1 MQFFALFAAALATFA
16 TSAAAAPSPSPCN
29 CPGPTKPETCPGTP
43 PASGQN
49 TTVPVRVGYTLDLHP
64 ETPLGSLSCSATFA
78 NNFSSESHFSPQRD
92 GVLISDLVPPF
103 SGFKTLGQLPTTP
116 FYGEVPG
123 AGTSRLTHP
132 TSHILPCT
140 MMLTRVPP

>member
-16 TSAAAAPSPSPCN
+16 TSAVAAPSPCN
-29 CPGPTKPETCPGTP
+29 CPNGNNPETGTP
-43 PASGQN
+43 QGTGPN
-49 TTVPVRVGYTLDLHP
+49 TTVRVGYTLDLHP